1 MIAPDARAET
11 DLSCALQWPR
21 TFLVIEEKGWQMARS
36 AGGSPPGPFPLPVRP
51 DRGHSRDPAIRRPGR
66 LCYLLDVDDDLAA
79 GLDPRMRLVARS
91 VVTARLQEIGAG
103 EFDLVPLLAQ
113 LRGGL
118 GLLLVEGVV
127 ALDVQV
133 GDRTASELV
142 GSGDLLAPWTSD
154 GDVVLL
160 ASETFSRALVNT
172 RVAVLDAE
180 FADRIRAW
188 PQIVHALLR
197 RAVRRT
203 MELNVHRA
211 ATCHPRADVRIA
223 LLLWHLAERWGIV
236 EPDGILVPL
245 PLTHRLIGQL
255 VGAERPS
262 VSHALGRLASAEL
275 VTRDPNGLVL
285 HGTAAHHI
293 ACLTERGEGDATHA
307 DEDAR
312 G

>member
-1 MIAPDARAET
+1 MT
-11 DLSCALQWPR
+11 DS
-21 TFLVIEEKGWQMARS
+21 
-36 AGGSPPGPFPLPVRP
+36 GPFPLPVR
-51 DRGHSRDPAIRRPGR
+51 GEGAARPGR
-66 LCYLLDVDDDLAA
+66 RAPGRYCYLFDVDEELAGDLD
-79 GLDPRMRLVARS
+79 LRMRLVARPM
-91 VVTARLQEIGAG
+91 VTARVEQISAG

-118 GLLLVEGVV
+118 GLLIVEGIV

-142 GSGDLLAPWTSD
+142 GAGDLLAPWTSA

-160 ASETFSRALVNT
+160 ASEVYSRALVRT
-172 RVAVLDAE
+172 RVAVLDEGFAE
-180 FADRIRAW
+180 RIRPW
-188 PQIVHALLR
+188 PQVLHALLR

-211 ATCHPRADVRIA
+211 ATCHPRADARIA
-223 LLLWHLAERWGIV
+223 LLLWHLAERWGV
-236 EPDGILVPL
+236 VVADGILVPL

-262 VSHALGRLASAEL
+262 VSHALGRLATAGL
-275 VTRDPNGLVL
+275 VTRDASGLVL

-293 ACLTERGEGDATHA
+293 ACLVDREERSAGL
-307 DEDAR
+307 
-312 G
+312 

>member
-1 MIAPDARAET
+1 
-11 DLSCALQWPR
+11 
-21 TFLVIEEKGWQMARS
+21 MAQ
-36 AGGSPPGPFPLPVRP
+36 GEGDPPPGPFPLPAR
-51 DRGHSRDPAIRRPGR
+51 SDPARRVDAERRPPGR
-66 LCYLLDVDDDLAA
+66 YCYLFDVDDELAA
-79 GLDPRMRLVARS
+79 SLDHRMRLVARPLA
-91 VVTARLQEIGAG
+91 TARVQDVSAG
-103 EFDLVPLLAQ
+103 EFDLVPLLAR

-118 GLLLVEGVV
+118 GLLVIDGVI

-142 GSGDLLAPWTSD
+142 GAGDLLAPWTSED
-154 GDVVLL
+154 DVVLL
-160 ASETFSRALVNT
+160 ASETFSRALV
-172 RVAVLDAE
+172 RARIAILDQAFAE
-180 FADRIRAW
+180 RIRPW
-188 PQIVHALLR
+188 PQILHALLR

-236 EPDGILVPL
+236 QRDGIVVPL

-262 VSHALGRLASAEL
+262 VSHALARLSSADL
-275 VTRDPNGLVL
+275 VTREENGIVL

-293 ACLTERGEGDATHA
+293 ACLIERAEPGS
-307 DEDAR
+307 AR
-312 G
+312 A

>member
-1 MIAPDARAET
+1 MTQGADDQP
-11 DLSCALQWPR
+11 S
-21 TFLVIEEKGWQMARS
+21 
-36 AGGSPPGPFPLPVRP
+36 GPFPLPVRSEP
-51 DRGHSRDPAIRRPGR
+51 DLREDAVRRPPGR
-66 LCYLLDVDDDLAA
+66 FCYLFDVDDELGAA
-79 GLDPRMRLVARS
+79 LNLRMRLVARPLA
-91 VVTARLQEIGAG
+91 TARVEEVAAG
-103 EFDLVPLLAQ
+103 EFDLIPLLAR

-118 GLLLVEGVV
+118 GLLLIDGVI

-142 GSGDLLAPWTSD
+142 GAGDLLAPWMSED
-154 GDVVLL
+154 DVVLL
-160 ASETFSRALVNT
+160 TSETFSRALVRT
-172 RVAVLDAE
+172 RIAILDEAFAE
-180 FADRIRAW
+180 RIRPW

-223 LLLWHLAERWGIV
+223 LLLWHLAERWGVV

-262 VSHALGRLASAEL
+262 VSHALARLSSAEL
-275 VTRDPNGLVL
+275 VTRKPNGLVL
-285 HGTAAHHI
+285 HGTAAHHT
-293 ACLTERGEGDATHA
+293 ACLIERA
-307 DEDAR
+307 DPNSAR
-312 G
+312 A

>member
-1 MIAPDARAET
+1 LARRE
-11 DLSCALQWPR
+11 
-21 TFLVIEEKGWQMARS
+21 
-36 AGGSPPGPFPLPVRP
+36 GGDPQPGPFPLPVRGEAGA
-51 DRGHSRDPAIRRPGR
+51 RRTRDARRHPGR
-66 LCYLLDVDDDLAA
+66 YCYLFDVDEELAG
-79 GLDPRMRLVARS
+79 GLDLRMRLVARPMA
-91 VVTARLQEIGAG
+91 TARVEAISAG
-103 EFDLVPLLAQ
+103 EFDLIPLMAQ
-113 LRGGL
+113 LRAGL

-142 GSGDLLAPWTSD
+142 GAGDLLAPWTSES
-154 GDVVLL
+154 DVVLL
-160 ASETFSRALVNT
+160 ASETFSRALVRT
-172 RVAVLDAE
+172 RVAVLDEAFAE
-180 FADRIRAW
+180 RIRPW
-188 PQIVHALLR
+188 PQILHALLR
-197 RAVRRT
+197 RSVRRT

-236 EPDGILVPL
+236 AADGILVPL

-262 VSHALGRLASAEL
+262 VSHALARLSSADL
-275 VTRDPNGLVL
+275 VTREPHGLVL

-293 ACLTERGEGDATHA
+293 ECLIGHVEEGSEH
-307 DEDAR
+307 